1 MRYRKSYRILISVG
15 LICYLLSAC
24 KESHQLSDTVN
35 SRVFHGAVAHLL
47 ASNDQRAWNEII
59 KGSAVPLDQ
68 HGRVLLELWYVSG
81 TLDHVTKSLRD
92 SGYNIQSIKQNYER
106 LTLWVDNVDAIQ
118 ALAYI
123 EGVSIVK
130 FASSVDLLSMHGGLE
145 TNN

>member
-1 MRYRKSYRILISVG
+1 MRYRKSCRILIGIG
-15 LICYLLSAC
+15 LICQLLSGC
-24 KESHQLSDTVN
+24 KESQQLPDKVN
-35 SRVFHGAVAHLL
+35 SRVFHGAVEYLL
-47 ASNDQRAWNEII
+47 ASDDQRTWNETVT
-59 KGSAVPLDQ
+59 SLAVPLDQ
-68 HGRVLLELWYVSG
+68 HGRVLLEVWYVSG
-81 TLDHVTKSLRD
+81 TLDHVAKSLRD